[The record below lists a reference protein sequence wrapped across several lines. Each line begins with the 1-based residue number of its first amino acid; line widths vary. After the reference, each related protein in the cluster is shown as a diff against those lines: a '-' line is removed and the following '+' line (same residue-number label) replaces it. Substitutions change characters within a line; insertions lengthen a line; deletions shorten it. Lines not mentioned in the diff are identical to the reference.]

1 LEAKQ
6 SRLSCKGGAE
16 MKNGILPD
24 LPAPSSV
31 ASFNQDRSLGWVF
44 GVAFTINLQRK
55 PNKLLHATRV
65 NARA

>member
-1 LEAKQ
+1 
-6 SRLSCKGGAE
+6 